1 MGSGRSPQGAAV
13 IETTVDG
20 RYQIVARIASGGMG
34 EVYRA
39 HDAVLDRDV
48 ALKILHTTLAGDDAF
63 IDRFRR
69 EARAAGL
76 LGHPNIVAV
85 HDWGETGDTYFMVM
99 EFVHGPN
106 LRSLL
111 LRHGPLP
118 AAQAVEVGS
127 QVLAALE
134 HAHGKGIIHRDVK
147 PENILITTEGVA
159 KVADFGLARALA
171 ESRVTSA
178 PGTVTG
184 TVQYLAPE
192 QIEGEP
198 ADAQTDLYATGIVLY
213 ELLVGRVPF
222 TGETSVAIAY
232 KHLQERVPPP
242 SVANPMVPPSLDR
255 AVLAATEPD
264 RNRRTSDA
272 ATMRSALTAAVGELP
287 PAEPLASVAATVPPS
302 DEGPAD
308 RAATVTIPRALS
320 PRAKRRR
327 AIRQAFRV
335 GALAAAL
342 VAAGWATWTYAIP
355 NITVPDLRGKTVD
368 AATAEV
374 EAADLNLVVGRQVF
388 SGTVGPGAIVTQD
401 PAAADRV
408 RRGTEVQVVVSRGPQ
423 LVEVPSVRRLPE
435 AEAKLLLE
443 QSNLQVEIQRDFH
456 PRIADGRVI
465 DQNPAA
471 GNTIEAGKVV
481 VITISQGKPPVSV
494 PELGGLAEAE
504 AGTLLQAARLG
515 VRVVEEFSVEV
526 PRGTVIRQKPGPG
539 KIITQD
545 SIVTI
550 IVSKGPQQFP
560 MPSVL
565 GKPSDVA
572 RAELQG
578 LDLVI
583 REIQVPGSS
592 GSIVVGQQPD
602 PGGIVES
609 GQEVTIYIGGG

>member
-1 MGSGRSPQGAAV
+1 M

-111 LRHGPLP
+111 LRHGPLQS
-118 AAQAVEVGS
+118 AQAVEVGS

-147 PENILITTEGVA
+147 PENILITTDGVA

-198 ADAQTDLYATGIVLY
+198 ADARTDLYATGIVLY

-232 KHLQERVPPP
+232 KHLRDRVPSP
-242 SVANPMVPPSLDR
+242 SMANPMVPPSLDR
-255 AVLAATEPD
+255 AVLSATEPD
-264 RNRRTSDA
+264 RSRRTPDA
-272 ATMRSALTAAVGELP
+272 ATMRRELAAAVHELP
-287 PAEPLASVAATVPPS
+287 PAEPLASVAATVPPA

-320 PRAKRRR
+320 PRAKRRKLL
-327 AIRQAFRV
+327 RQTFRV
-335 GALAAAL
+335 AALVVALAAG
-342 VAAGWATWTYAIP
+342 GWATWTYAIP
-355 NITVPDLRGKTVD
+355 HITVPDLGGKTVD
-368 AATAEV
+368 AATAEA
-374 EAADLNLVVGRQVF
+374 EAADLELSVGRQVF
-388 SGTVGPGAIVTQD
+388 SGTVSPGAIVTQD

-408 RRGTEVQVVVSRGPQ
+408 RRGTEISVVVSRGPE
-423 LVEVPSVRRLPE
+423 LVAVPGVRRLPE
-435 AEAKLLLE
+435 EEAKGLLE
-443 QSNLQVEIQRDFH
+443 EANLQWEVQRDYH
-456 PRIADGRVI
+456 LRIAEGRVI

-471 GNTIEAGKVV
+471 GNTIEAGKIV
-481 VITISQGKPPVSV
+481 VITVSQGKPPVSV
-494 PELGGLAEAE
+494 PEVVGRSETD
-504 AGTLLQAARLG
+504 AGALLRAAGLG
-515 VRVVEEFSVEV
+515 VSVVQEFSLDV
-526 PRGTVIRQKPGPG
+526 PRGTVIRQKPGPN
-539 KIITQD
+539 KIVTKD

-550 IVSKGPQQFP
+550 VVSKGPQQFP
-560 MPSVL
+560 MPEVV
-565 GKPSDVA
+565 GKSSDAA
-572 RAELQG
+572 RADLQG
-578 LDLVI
+578 LDLVVS
-583 REIQVPGSS
+583 EIQLPGSS
-592 GSIVVGQQPD
+592 GSSVVGQQPKA
-602 PGGIVES
+602 GTIVES

>member
-1 MGSGRSPQGAAV
+1 V

-48 ALKILHTTLAGDDAF
+48 ALKILHTTLAGDAAF

-111 LRHGPLP
+111 LRHGPLQS
-118 AAQAVEVGS
+118 AHAVEIGS
-127 QVLAALE
+127 QLLAALE
-134 HAHGKGIIHRDVK
+134 HAHNKGIIHRDVK
-147 PENILITTEGVA
+147 PENILITTDGVA

-198 ADAQTDLYATGIVLY
+198 ADARTDLYAAGIVLY

-232 KHLQERVPPP
+232 KHLQDRVPRP
-242 SVANPMVPPSLDR
+242 SLANPMVPPSLDR
-255 AVLAATEPD
+255 AVLSATEPD
-264 RNRRTSDA
+264 RNRRTADA
-272 ATMRSALTAAVGELP
+272 ATMRRELAATVGELP
-287 PAEPLASVAATVPPS
+287 PAEPLASVAAAVPPA

-327 AIRQAFRV
+327 LIRRWLRATAV
-335 GALAAAL
+335 AVAL

-355 NITVPDLRGKTVD
+355 HITVPDLRGRTVD
-368 AATAEV
+368 AATAAT
-374 EAADLNLVVGRQVF
+374 EAAGLELVVGRQVF
-388 SGTVGPGAIVTQD
+388 SGTISPGAIVTQD

-408 RRGTEVQVVVSRGPQ
+408 RRGTEVSVIVSRGPQ
-423 LVEVPSVRRLPE
+423 LVDVPAVRRLPE
-435 AEAKLLLE
+435 AEAKRLLE
-443 QSNLQVEIQRDFH
+443 QANLQVEIQRDYH
-456 PRIADGRVI
+456 ARIAEGRVI

-481 VITISQGKPPVSV
+481 VITVSQGKPPVSV
-494 PELGGLAEAE
+494 PELVGRTETD
-504 AGTLLQAARLG
+504 AGDLLRAAGLG
-515 VRVVEEFSVEV
+515 VSVVEEFSVEV
-526 PRGTVIRQKPGPG
+526 ARGTVIRQKPGPG
-539 KIITQD
+539 KIIVKD

-550 IVSKGPQQFP
+550 VVSKGPQQFP
-560 MPSVL
+560 MPNVI
-565 GKPSDVA
+565 GKSSDAA

-578 LDLVI
+578 LDLVVS
-583 REIQVPGSS
+583 EIQIPGSS
-592 GSIVVGQQPD
+592 GNTVVGQSPNA
-602 PGGIVES
+602 GGIVES
-609 GQEVTIYIGGG
+609 GQEVTIYIAGG

>member
-1 MGSGRSPQGAAV
+1 V

-48 ALKILHTTLAGDDAF
+48 ALKILHTTLASDDAF

-69 EARAAGL
+69 EARSAGL

-111 LRHGPLP
+111 LRNGPLQS
-118 AAQAVEVGS
+118 AHAVEVTA

-134 HAHGKGIIHRDVK
+134 HAHRKGIIHRDVK
-147 PENILITTEGVA
+147 PENILLTTDGVA

-198 ADAQTDLYATGIVLY
+198 ADARTDLYATGIVLY

-232 KHLQERVPPP
+232 KHLQDRVPPP
-242 SVANPMVPPSLDR
+242 SLANPMVPPSVDR
-255 AVLAATEPD
+255 TVLAATEPD
-264 RNRRTSDA
+264 RNRRTADA
-272 ATMRSALTAAVGELP
+272 DTMRRQLAAAVGELP
-287 PAEPLASVAATVPPS
+287 LAEPLASLAASVPAT

-327 AIRQAFRV
+327 LLRRWFR
-335 GALAAAL
+335 GAALAVVLAAA
-342 VAAGWATWTYAIP
+342 GWTAWTYAIP
-355 NITVPDLRGKTVD
+355 HIKVPDLRGETVD
-368 AATAEV
+368 AATAKT
-374 EAADLNLVVGRQVF
+374 EAAGLELVVGRQVF
-388 SGTVGPGAIVTQD
+388 SGTVSPGEIVTQD
-401 PAAADRV
+401 PGADERV
-408 RRGTEVQVVVSRGPQ
+408 RRGTEVSVVVSRGPQ
-423 LVEVPSVRRLPE
+423 LVDVPAVRRLPE
-435 AEAKLLLE
+435 AEAKRLLE
-443 QSNLQVEIQRDFH
+443 QMNLRVEIQRDYH
-456 PRIADGRVI
+456 PRIAEGRVI

-494 PELGGLAEAE
+494 PELAGRTESDAGALLSAAGL
-504 AGTLLQAARLG
+504 GI
-515 VRVVEEFSVEV
+515 RVVEEFSVEV
-526 PRGTVIRQKPGPG
+526 PRGTVIRQRPGPG
-539 KIITQD
+539 KIIEKD

-550 IVSKGPQQFP
+550 VVSKGPQQFP
-560 MPSVL
+560 MPDVVTKS
-565 GKPSDVA
+565 SDA
-572 RAELQG
+572 AKAELQG
-578 LDLVI
+578 LDLRVK
-583 REIQVPGSS
+583 EIQLPGST
-592 GSIVVGQQPD
+592 GNTVVGQLPN
-602 PGGIVES
+602 PGEIVES

>member
-1 MGSGRSPQGAAV
+1 V

-39 HDAVLDRDV
+39 HDSVLDRDV
-48 ALKILHTTLAGDDAF
+48 ALKILHTNLADDASF

-69 EARAAGL
+69 EARSAGM

-99 EFVHGPN
+99 EFVRGPN
-106 LRSLL
+106 VRSLL
-111 LRHGPLP
+111 LRHGALQS
-118 AAQAVEVGS
+118 AQAVEVGS

-147 PENILITTEGVA
+147 PENILITTEGLA

-171 ESRVTSA
+171 ESRVTAA

-198 ADAQTDLYATGIVLY
+198 ADARTDLYATGIVLY

-232 KHLQERVPPP
+232 KHLQDRVPPP
-242 SVANPMVPPSLDR
+242 SRANPMVPPSLDR
-255 AVLAATEPD
+255 AVLSATEPD
-264 RNRRTSDA
+264 RNRRTPDA
-272 ATMRSALTAAVGELP
+272 ATMRRELASAVGELP
-287 PAEPLASVAATVPPS
+287 PAEPLASVAAAVPPA
-302 DEGPAD
+302 EEAPAD

-320 PRAKRRR
+320 PRAKRRKLIRR
-327 AIRQAFRV
+327 ALGIA
-335 GALAAAL
+335 ALA
-342 VAAGWATWTYAIP
+342 VGVVGAGWATWTYAIP
-355 NITVPDLRGKTVD
+355 HISVPDLRGKSVD
-368 AATAEV
+368 AATAEA
-374 EAADLNLVVGRQVF
+374 EDAGLELVVGRQVF
-388 SGTVGPGAIVTQD
+388 SGAVDPGAIVTQD
-401 PAAADRV
+401 PSSPDRV
-408 RRGTEVQVVVSRGPQ
+408 RRGTEISVVVSRGPQ
-423 LVEVPSVRRLPE
+423 LVQVPNVRRLPQAE
-435 AEAKLLLE
+435 AESLMGKGNLE
-443 QSNLQVEIQRDFH
+443 VEIQRDFH
-456 PRIADGRVI
+456 PRIAEGRVI

-494 PELGGLAEAE
+494 PPLVGRTEAD
-504 AGTLLQAARLG
+504 AGDLLRASGLG
-515 VRVVEEFSVEV
+515 VSVAQEFSVEV
-526 PRGTVIRQKPGPG
+526 PRGTVIRQKPAAG
-539 KIITQD
+539 KIVTTD

-560 MPSVL
+560 MPNVI
-565 GKPSDVA
+565 GKASDAA

-578 LDLVI
+578 LGLVV
-583 REIQVPGSS
+583 REIQVPGSL
-592 GSIVVGQQPD
+592 GSTVVGQQPNV
-602 PGGIVES
+602 GGIVES